1 MDWKNT
7 KLHILGLEKKEKEVL
22 QLLKDPLSIQELSL
36 KSPIPRTSIAYMV
49 NKLVKRGFIEKV
61 KLGKRYKYYSIP
73 QEKLRSFLEDSCG
86 LEKSKNEYTSPQTT
100 PVSSKKVSC
109 YQGLKNIIRLQADFL
124 SSYKNERVYAIQ
136 PNKSWLSLHS
146 KVDEER
152 VIHVNNLIKNNNL
165 IIDAVVESDAYLNFK
180 KANQSKRK
188 FLKLAKSFG
197 DRMADYVSSPK
208 GYMTDQVEM
217 WIIRD
222 TAIFIDWREE
232 VAIKIID
239 THMVHFLKDMFL
251 LAKEQGRTIDHNFAI
266 RELLKEKREK

>member
-1 MDWKNT
+1 MDWKNI
-7 KLHILGLEKKEKEVL
+7 KLLVLGLEKKEKDVL
-22 QLLKDPLSIQELSL
+22 QLLKDPLSIQEISSR
-36 KSPIPRTSIAYMV
+36 SPIPRTTIAYII
-49 NKLVKRGFIEKV
+49 NKLIKRGFVEKV

-73 QEKLRSFLEDSCG
+73 QEKLRSFLEDAYSMG
-86 LEKSKNEYTSPQTT
+86 RNKDEYTSPHIT
-100 PVSSKKVSC
+100 PVSSKRVSC
-109 YQGLKNIIRLQADFL
+109 YQGLKNIIRLQAHFL

-146 KVDEER
+146 KVDEDR
-152 VIHVNNLIKNNNL
+152 VIHVNNLIRNNNL
-165 IIDAVVESDAYLNFK
+165 IIDAVIENDAYENFK

-197 DRMADYVSSPK
+197 NRMADYASSPK

-217 WIIRD
+217 WIIKD

-239 THMVHFLKDMFL
+239 THVAHFLKDMFL
-251 LAKEQGRTIDHNFAI
+251 LTKEQGRRIDHNKAI
-266 RELLKEKREK
+266 QDVLK